1 MHPSNSSMNQRQF
14 PASLTQFPTWLIVA
28 AAVATVA
35 VLLTSVGLVAA
46 QSQAQAPPTAE
57 DTIPTQNLTV
67 GADRDLD
74 VSPYFEDVNNDALTY
89 SPSSLDNTIATVTVG
104 SSIVTITPIS
114 AGTTTITVTADDGNS
129 DTGGGPVNQAFDVV
143 VQANQPPTRGN
154 TIPSQTLTL
163 NTENSTKIIGVSQF
177 FTDPEGDILT
187 YAATSG
193 DPRVATVVVA
203 GNNVTITAVERGST
217 TITVSATDPHGG
229 TVQQPISVTVTESNA
244 CNNLKVEQRST
255 TPGATVDLTL
265 IFEPTNCSPGG
276 LDEEFVITLHEDI
289 GITSRYDEDDIVIRA
304 DGRFI
309 PDWADYS
316 ELDDGTHQL
325 ELPGCQAWGPKI
337 GNNIGVCDRADQPVS
352 IQLENVRLPNQ
363 PASSSDPFF
372 VSITWPRGS
381 SNTLITD
388 TDGAVGVNAS
398 LDVDGSKEGGYG
410 DTIKFE
416 GSGFDDGITV
426 TLFARLDTGSETCN
440 NVSGWRNIGTNTVGD
455 DHTFTLDIEIT
466 SAFFRPAGKYQI
478 CAVDGSGVNS
488 GTSIGIEVTLGLEV
502 IGGGA
507 DATFRPGQEVTL
519 SVEGAT
525 GNVSVTDILI
535 AGRPLSQWRTAGNN
549 IIVTIP
555 PGTSGTVTISVQF
568 PEMTERVSA
577 IITIGA
583 IELEV
588 RGISSAG
595 IGLGST
601 AIVTA
606 TDLPGTEV
614 CNVTLG
620 GTPIALLD
628 GDRIDSDGC
637 VDLAS
642 GGRLLGNFIVA
653 DPNGGIS
660 ANLIGRILN
669 SNGELKLEITDSTGA
684 RASADIT
691 VAVPTI
697 TFTPADGEVK
707 LRDIITIRGANFPP
721 DASNYNFPFITLT
734 IDGRPLAIYP
744 GSNGAWEERFEV
756 TPRAEAG
763 STLRVEVKIGDY
775 SLSELTATYRI
786 TILPPEL
793 TITPAEVRI
802 GEPIDVNL
810 SGLPAFTA
818 GYTIEIPNGPPLRF
832 NGSVDFQTDRIG
844 EFAGQSTIPT
854 DYHADFTENRVV
866 NVQLRLLDAS
876 NNRVPGVFASVR
888 LRQDQYVPPTTIP
901 TNTPFPTNTPVPTDT
916 PVPTF
921 TPIPPTDTPVP
932 PTPEPTLAPTPEPTP
947 TPAPAPTV
955 DREAIAQTVTAAII
969 PPGDGPSVRDLPVS
983 ERGTGDGGDGGV
995 SLPIIL
1001 AAIAGVVV
1009 LVIIVLV
1016 ALLVVMRRRTA

>member
-1 MHPSNSSMNQRQF
+1 M
-14 PASLTQFPTWLIVA
+14 
-28 AAVATVA
+28 
-35 VLLTSVGLVAA
+35 
-46 QSQAQAPPTAE
+46 
-57 DTIPTQNLTV
+57 
-67 GADRDLD
+67 
-74 VSPYFEDVNNDALTY
+74 
-89 SPSSLDNTIATVTVG
+89 DNTIATVTVG

-143 VQANQPPTRGN
+143 VQANQPPTPVS

-163 NTENSTKIIGVSQF
+163 NTANSTRLIDVSQYF
-177 FTDPEGDILT
+177 DDPEGDDLT
-187 YAATSG
+187 YAASLG
-193 DPRVATVVVA
+193 DVRVATAVVA

-217 TITVSATDPHGG
+217 TITVTATDPHGG
-229 TVQQPISVTVTESNA
+229 TAQQPISVTVTESNA

-255 TPGATVDLTL
+255 TPAATVDLTL
-265 IFEPTNCSPGG
+265 IFEPSNCSPGG
-276 LDEEFVITLHEDI
+276 LDEEFAITLHEDI
-289 GITSRYDEDDIVIRA
+289 GITSRYDEEDIVIRA
-304 DGRFI
+304 DGRFT

-363 PASSSDPFF
+363 PASAPEPYF
-372 VSITWPRGS
+372 VGITWPRGS
-381 SNTLITD
+381 SNTLT
-388 TDGAVGVNAS
+388 GEVFVKAS

-426 TLFARLDTGSETCN
+426 TLFARPDTGSKACKN
-440 NVSGWRNIGTNTVGD
+440 LNGWRNIGTTTVDD
-455 DHTFTLDIEIT
+455 DHTFTFDIEIT
-466 SAFFRPAGKYQI
+466 STYFRPAGRYQI
-478 CAVDGSGVNS
+478 CAVDGSGVSS

-507 DATFRPGQEVTL
+507 DANFRPGQEVTL

-525 GNVSVTDILI
+525 GNVSVTDIRI
-535 AGRPLSQWRTAGNN
+535 AGRPPSQWRTAGNT

-555 PGTSGTVTISVQF
+555 PGTSGTVSISVQF
-568 PEMTERVSA
+568 QGTTEHVSTT
-577 IITIGA
+577 ITIGA

-620 GTPIALLD
+620 GTPIAFLD

-653 DPNGGIS
+653 DRNGDIS

-669 SNGELKLEITDSTGA
+669 SNSELKLEITDSTGA
-684 RASADIT
+684 KASADIT

-707 LRDIITIRGANFPP
+707 LRDIITILSANFPP

-793 TITPAEVRI
+793 TVTPAEVRI
-802 GEPIDVNL
+802 REPIVVNV

-866 NVQLRLLDAS
+866 NVQIRLLDAS

-888 LRQDQYVPPTTIP
+888 LRQDQYIPPTTIP
-901 TNTPFPTNTPVPTDT
+901 TNTPMPTNAPTPVPT
-916 PVPTF
+916 PEPTF

-947 TPAPAPTV
+947 TPVPAPTV
-955 DREAIAQTVTAAII
+955 DREAIAQTLTAAII
-969 PPGDGPSVRDLPVS
+969 PPGDGPTVRDLPVS
-983 ERGTGDGGDGGV
+983 ERGTGGDGDGGV

-1001 AAIAGVVV
+1001 AAIAGVVT
-1009 LVIIVLV
+1009 LVMIVLV

>member
-1 MHPSNSSMNQRQF
+1 MEGKAIVVSQSGGTSLDPGWIWEKSDTNIGTGSDTWTEVFRGSPTFTPKYSDVGKYLRATFVHDNGGTAQNFPSNITASVVWVNVTPRFTDSVQRQTYTVENAITDLVL
-14 PASLTQFPTWLIVA
+14 PE
-28 AAVATVA
+28 AT
-35 VLLTSVGLVAA
+35 G
-46 QSQAQAPPTAE
+46 E
-57 DTIPTQNLTV
+57 N
-67 GADRDLD
+67 G
-74 VSPYFEDVNNDALTY
+74 ALTY
-89 SPSSLDNTIATVTVG
+89 TLTPEVPGLTFVASTRTLSGTPTTAGLSNMTYKVVDEDANTDDSDAATLTF
-104 SSIVTITPIS
+104 
-114 AGTTTITVTADDGNS
+114 TITV
-129 DTGGGPVNQAFDVV
+129 
-143 VQANQPPTRGN
+143 
-154 TIPSQTLTL
+154 
-163 NTENSTKIIGVSQF
+163 EST
-177 FTDPEGDILT
+177 
-187 YAATSG
+187 
-193 DPRVATVVVA
+193 
-203 GNNVTITAVERGST
+203 
-217 TITVSATDPHGG
+217 
-229 TVQQPISVTVTESNA
+229 NA
-244 CNNLKVEQRST
+244 CHDLKVDQRST

-265 IFEPTNCSPGG
+265 TFEPADCDPGG

-289 GITSRYDEDDIVIRA
+289 GITSRYDEEDIVIRA
-304 DGRFI
+304 GGRFT

-325 ELPGCQAWGPKI
+325 ELPGCQAWGPNF
-337 GNNIGVCDRADQPVS
+337 GDNIGVCERARLPVS

-363 PASSSDPFF
+363 PASPSDPYF
-372 VSITWPRGS
+372 VRITWPRGS
-381 SNTLITD
+381 SNTLTD
-388 TDGAVGVNAS
+388 DVGVDAS
-398 LDVDGSKEGGYG
+398 LDVDGSQDGGYG

-416 GSGFDDGITV
+416 GAGFDDGITV
-426 TLFARLDTGSETCN
+426 SLFALQDTGSKACD
-440 NVSGWRNIGTNTVGD
+440 NVNGWRNIGTTTVDD
-455 DHTFTLDIEIT
+455 DHTFTFDVEIT
-466 SAFFRPAGKYQI
+466 STFFRPAGKYQI
-478 CAVDGSGVNS
+478 CAVDGSGVSS

-507 DATFRPGQEVTL
+507 DANFRPGQEVTL

-535 AGRPLSQWRTAGNN
+535 AGRPQSQWRTAGNN

-568 PEMTERVSA
+568 QGMTERVSA

-620 GTPIALLD
+620 GTPIAFLD
-628 GDRIDSDGC
+628 GDRIDSDRC

-653 DPNGGIS
+653 DRNGDIS

-669 SNGELKLEITDSTGA
+669 SNSELKLEITDSTGA
-684 RASADIT
+684 KASADIT

-763 STLRVEVKIGDY
+763 STLRVEVEIGDY

-793 TITPAEVRI
+793 TVTPAEVRI
-802 GEPIDVNL
+802 GEPIVVNV

-888 LRQDQYVPPTTIP
+888 LRQDQYIPPTPTPANTPMP
-901 TNTPFPTNTPVPTDT
+901 TNAPTPVPT
-916 PVPTF
+916 PEPTF

-932 PTPEPTLAPTPEPTP
+932 PTPEPTRAPTPEPTP
-947 TPAPAPTV
+947 TPAPAPTI

-983 ERGTGDGGDGGV
+983 ERGTGGDGDGGV
-995 SLPIIL
+995 SLPITL

-1009 LVIIVLV
+1009 LVMIVLV